1 MKMMDNPV
9 LSSYYIVL
17 IKLNMRR
24 LDKMISVIP
33 WNNIIDGPRGFEELA
48 RDYVRDIYKYPD
60 SSWNETP

>member
-1 MKMMDNPV
+1 MSGEKSLRSLVDMKMMDNSV

-48 RDYVRDIYKYPD
+48 
-60 SSWNETP
+60 